1 MYDATLSRCSR
12 VTSGPIS
19 ESGSRPFPTF
29 TFGSRCWIAATSG
42 SATSPTATSTETA
55 MQRSPAEP

>member
-1 MYDATLSRCSR
+1 MYEATLSRCSR

-19 ESGSRPFPTF
+19 ESGFIPSPTF
-29 TFGSRCWIAATSG
+29 TFGSRSWIAPTRS
-42 SATSPTATSTETA
+42 SAAWPTATSIETA